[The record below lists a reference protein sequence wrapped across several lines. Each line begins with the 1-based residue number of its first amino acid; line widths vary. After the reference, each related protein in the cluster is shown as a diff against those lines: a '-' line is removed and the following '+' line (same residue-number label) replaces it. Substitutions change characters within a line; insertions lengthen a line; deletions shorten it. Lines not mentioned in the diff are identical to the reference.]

1 MYDNS
6 KQGTKLGTIVKGTST
21 ELTIEGDYEYI
32 GLRSNS
38 GAMYL
43 TSITITWET
52 SGGGSTTTYTTTP
65 DCCTR
70 LDEITGLTFSAM
82 TRSITVSVPDS
93 YENTNVNG
101 YIFNLYNA
109 ATGGTATTTY
119 ETNDKNEK
127 SHTFTGLTPNTAYHF
142 TIIAKGSG
150 AYCNSEETS
159 PRESYTTLPQYT
171 VTWNPAGGHWS
182 GNYNNKVDTYDYQ
195 AAITQPDDPERT
207 GYTFNGWNTTLATN
221 MPAENLTY
229 TAQWNVVTYTIT
241 YENLNGAS
249 NSNPISYDVESE
261 TITLQDPGNRDD
273 FAFGGWYSDADYT
286 TSVTQIPQGSTGNIT
301 LYAKWIAIYSVTWMV
316 NGSEYEDGNP
326 DTEVLDGDKVES
338 LPTPPTPDEENNIY
352 CGEVFAGW
360 TDEPIDGQT
369 DTYPDPLFTTIEG
382 SPEIKQNT
390 TFYAVFADYKE
401 Q

>member
-1 MYDNS
+1 M
-6 KQGTKLGTIVKGTST
+6 
-21 ELTIEGDYEYI
+21 
-32 GLRSNS
+32 
-38 GAMYL
+38 
-43 TSITITWET
+43 
-52 SGGGSTTTYTTTP
+52 
-65 DCCTR
+65 
-70 LDEITGLTFSAM
+70 TFSAM

-93 YENTNVNG
+93 YDDTNVDG

-127 SHTFTGLTPNTAYHF
+127 SYTFTGLNPNTEYYF

-171 VTWNPAGGHWS
+171 VTWNPAGGHWND
-182 GNYNNKVDTYDYQ
+182 NYSDKVDTYDYQ
-195 AAITQPDDPERT
+195 ATITQPANPERI
-207 GYTFNGWNTTLATN
+207 GYTFNGWNTTPATI

-229 TAQWNVVTYTIT
+229 TAQWNIVTYTIT
-241 YENLNGAS
+241 YENLNGATHT
-249 NSNPISYDVESE
+249 NPKDYTVETA
-261 TITLQDPGNRDD
+261 TITLTDPTKRAGYV
-273 FAFGGWYSDADYT
+273 FAGWYSDANYT
-286 TSVTQIPQGSTGNIT
+286 TKVTQIPQGSTGNIT

-316 NGSEYEDGNP
+316 NGSEYTEGNP

-338 LPTPPTPDEENNIY
+338 LPTPPTPDEGNNIY

-360 TDEPIDGQT
+360 TDKPIDGQT
-369 DTYPDPLFTTIEG
+369 DAYPDLLFTTIEG

-390 TFYAVFADYKE
+390 TFYAVFADY